1 MEYYDKVKSKL
12 VAMEWA
18 GASLVDTAI
27 VEEIAV
33 VNAHNALTDV
43 DRREAQD
50 YVVAVQLPQVFC

>member
-33 VNAHNALTDV
+33 VNVHNCT
-43 DRREAQD
+43 DRRGSS
-50 YVVAVQLPQVFC
+50 